1 MGESES
7 HPACLARLQESL
19 RNIVS
24 NHGWSVLPSGQSSSC
39 SSSGDHH
46 QGRSTATAALKTQD
60 NEPPWGTHCS
70 SEAGKCEDELFSRR
84 VLDSFSERLSVN
96 GCASSQDKQMVSAV
110 ERILVI
116 KSVPQSEEPGAL
128 LLGFTLSLSM
138 RALLKH
144 SRQSE
149 KKMSHAIRWFIWIC
163 FVPAALLLEK

>member
-1 MGESES
+1 MLGSES

-24 NHGWSVLPSGQSSSC
+24 NHGWSVLTSSQSSSC
-39 SSSGDHH
+39 SSSRDHR
-46 QGRSTATAALKTQD
+46 QRRSTATAALKRQD
-60 NEPPWGTHCS
+60 NEPPWGNHCS

-84 VLDSFSERLSVN
+84 VFLVN
-96 GCASSQDKQMVSAV
+96 GCAGSQDKQVVCAA

-144 SRQSE
+144 SRQ
-149 KKMSHAIRWFIWIC
+149 
-163 FVPAALLLEK
+163 